1 MKSKLL
7 IIFLTLA
14 TFSHLYA
21 ENLLIEAKD
30 ISINK
35 NKKTTIFKDSV
46 KVETGDQ
53 VITSQFAE
61 YNKEKQEIIL
71 KQDIVAKDKQNNE
84 IKSEHAE
91 YNKIKDVFKTF
102 GITNLKSSKNYLLEG
117 EDIVFDNKNKKIF
130 SSKSSVLTDLS
141 GNKIYLKNFEYL
153 IDENI
158 FKSIGLVKI
167 VDQFRNSYEF
177 SQIYIDTQK
186 KEILGTDIKAFLNS
200 EDFKINNKNDPRVFA
215 NSMQSN
221 ENGISFNKSIFT
233 LCEFREGEKC
243 PPWTLQASKM
253 TQDNKKK
260 TIYYKNAVVKIFNIP
275 IFYTPYLSH
284 PDPTVDRRSGLLPP
298 TFSSSKNLGSGVAL
312 PYFWAMNADK
322 NFTATTKF
330 FGSQH
335 PLFIGEYHQAFK
347 NSEFLLDFGYTDGY
361 KKTSNT
367 KKPGNK
373 SHFFSQFVKNFKG
386 NDNSETT
393 FKLTTQ
399 DVSNDKYLKLYKLKS
414 NLINQQAK
422 ETLENS
428 IDYTYTK
435 EDLFFGFNASVYE
448 TLNNNY
454 NDKYEYIF
462 PEITI
467 DKNLLSTREFGNLD
481 LQTNFKV
488 HNYDTNRQSSFFNN
502 ELNWI
507 SNDLF
512 FNSKIKNNFLG
523 KLKNINY
530 ESKNIDIYK
539 DDYTNELFGAA
550 GLLSEIELQK
560 KKNNSTHLLT
570 PKLLLKLAPGSM
582 RKEIE
587 GSRLTPINAFNLNRV
602 EEFNNFETGNS
613 ATIGFDFNIK
623 KKNLDKFN
631 FSVAQ
636 IINEK
641 ENKKFHSLTGM
652 DEKLSDLVGEASFN
666 LNEKINFSYEFNVD
680 QNYQD
685 LNYSDF
691 NANINFKDIDF
702 DFNYIEENKH
712 LGDQQYFKS
721 KVSYKNKDKNLISFE
736 TKRNLVTNSSEFYDL
751 SYEYINDCLRA
762 GLVYRREFY
771 NDSEL
776 EAENSL
782 MFNITLIPFGK
793 FNSPKINK

>member
-1 MKSKLL
+1 MKNKLL

-130 SSKSSVLTDLS
+130 STKSSVLTDLS

-260 TIYYKNAVVKIFNIP
+260 TIYYKNAVVKIFNVP

-399 DVSNDKYLKLYKLKS
+399 DVSNNKYLKLYKLKS
-414 NLINQQAK
+414 NLINHQAE

-448 TLNNNY
+448 TLSDNY

-467 DKNLLSTREFGNLD
+467 DKNLLSTKEFGNLD

-666 LNEKINFSYEFNVD
+666 LNEKINFNYEFNVD

>member
-1 MKSKLL
+1 M
-7 IIFLTLA
+7 II
-14 TFSHLYA
+14 
-21 ENLLIEAKD
+21 
-30 ISINK
+30 
-35 NKKTTIFKDSV
+35 
-46 KVETGDQ
+46 Q
-53 VITSQFAE
+53 M
-61 YNKEKQEIIL
+61 
-71 KQDIVAKDKQNNE
+71 
-84 IKSEHAE
+84 
-91 YNKIKDVFKTF
+91 
-102 GITNLKSSKNYLLEG
+102 NY
-117 EDIVFDNKNKKIF
+117 
-130 SSKSSVLTDLS
+130 
-141 GNKIYLKNFEYL
+141 
-153 IDENI
+153 
-158 FKSIGLVKI
+158 
-167 VDQFRNSYEF
+167 
-177 SQIYIDTQK
+177 
-186 KEILGTDIKAFLNS
+186 
-200 EDFKINNKNDPRVFA
+200 
-215 NSMQSN
+215 
-221 ENGISFNKSIFT
+221 
-233 LCEFREGEKC
+233 
-243 PPWTLQASKM
+243 
-253 TQDNKKK
+253 
-260 TIYYKNAVVKIFNIP
+260 
-275 IFYTPYLSH
+275 
-284 PDPTVDRRSGLLPP
+284 
-298 TFSSSKNLGSGVAL
+298 
-312 PYFWAMNADK
+312 
-322 NFTATTKF
+322 
-330 FGSQH
+330 
-335 PLFIGEYHQAFK
+335 
-347 NSEFLLDFGYTDGY
+347 
-361 KKTSNT
+361 
-367 KKPGNK
+367 
-373 SHFFSQFVKNFKG
+373 
-386 NDNSETT
+386 
-393 FKLTTQ
+393 
-399 DVSNDKYLKLYKLKS
+399 
-414 NLINQQAK
+414 
-422 ETLENS
+422 
-428 IDYTYTK
+428 
-435 EDLFFGFNASVYE
+435 
-448 TLNNNY
+448 
-454 NDKYEYIF
+454 
-462 PEITI
+462 
-467 DKNLLSTREFGNLD
+467 
-481 LQTNFKV
+481 
-488 HNYDTNRQSSFFNN
+488 
-502 ELNWI
+502 
-507 SNDLF
+507 
-512 FNSKIKNNFLG
+512 
-523 KLKNINY
+523 
-530 ESKNIDIYK
+530 
-539 DDYTNELFGAA
+539 FGAA

>member
-414 NLINQQAK
+414 NLINHQAK

-454 NDKYEYIF
+454 NDKYEYTF